1 MTISTGQR
9 LPDANLIGMGAEG
22 PETVMLSAR
31 LKGKK
36 VVVFGLPGAFTGTC
50 TMAHVPSFIRTK
62 AKLAEKGVDEII
74 CVTVNDPFVC
84 GAWSDSMGAGEAGMS
99 ILGDTDGS
107 FTKQIGMEFNAPPV
121 GLLGR
126 SKRYTMLVEDGVVS
140 ILNEEAGP
148 GVCEVSAGET
158 LLAQIA

>member
-1 MTISTGQR
+1 MTISTGQT

-22 PETVMLSAR
+22 PETVTLSER

-50 TMAHVPSFIRTK
+50 TTAHVPSFIRTK
-62 AKLAEKGVDEII
+62 DQFAEKGVDEII

-84 GAWSDSMGAGEAGMS
+84 GAWSDSMGAGDAGIA
-99 ILGDTDGS
+99 ILGDADGA
-107 FTKQIGMEFNAPPV
+107 FTKAIGMDFTAPPV
-121 GLLGR
+121 GLIGR

-140 ILNEEAGP
+140 ILNEEANP
-148 GVCEVSAGET
+148 GMCETSAGET